1 MVRLVFQKDHSGGIE
16 GDELEW
22 GTRNLGKELG
32 GWSDGPCKK
41 CGDQSKAVSGNEGMG
56 REGQNGTI
64 DLGLS
69 HCDLLIGGEGEMRM
83 TPLFLAWLSR

>member
-41 CGDQSKAVSGNEGMG
+41 CGDQSKAVVPGMKEWAG
-56 REGQNGTI
+56 KV
-64 DLGLS
+64 
-69 HCDLLIGGEGEMRM
+69 RM
-83 TPLFLAWLSR
+83 EL